1 MSSEDRPRRQKWTL
15 DKLKGGENFLSMQAA
30 TNRFESQKGMTAPG
44 MPRWNITK
52 DKQLGY
58 IEPDR
63 KSEEFLRAQ
72 CGTNLYASQSGQTPM
87 GANRMQVPKIVYKKD
102 WETILDKEGEKILT
116 KQSGDFGFATQS
128 GENMGAHR
136 NQVPNIRGRLPNDR
150 RSQGILCYQNGTNI
164 FASQL
169 GMKAPPGVG
178 AVRQATTEIEGL
190 GFS

>member
-1 MSSEDRPRRQKWTL
+1 
-15 DKLKGGENFLSMQAA
+15 MQAA
-30 TNRFESQKGMTAPG
+30 TNRFETQKGMTAPG
-44 MPRWNITK
+44 MPRWNIVK

-63 KSEEFLRAQ
+63 KSEEVLRAQ
-72 CGTNLYASQSGQTPM
+72 CGTNQYATQAGQTPI
-87 GANRMQVPKIVYKKD
+87 GANRIQVPKIVYKKE
-102 WETILDKEGEKILT
+102 WETVLDKEGEKILP

-128 GENMGAHR
+128 GEVNMGAHR

-150 RSQGILCYQNGTNI
+150 RTHGLLCYQYGTNI

>member
-1 MSSEDRPRRQKWTL
+1 
-15 DKLKGGENFLSMQAA
+15 MQSA
-30 TNRFESQKGMTAPG
+30 TNRFETQKGMTGIG

-63 KSEEFLRAQ
+63 KSEEVLRPQ
-72 CGTNLYASQSGQTPM
+72 CGTNQYASQKGSTAM
-87 GANRMQVPKIVYKKD
+87 GSNRNAVPRVVYKKD
-102 WETILDKEGEKILT
+102 WETILDKEGEKILP
-116 KQSGDFGFATQS
+116 KQSGDFGFASQS
-128 GENMGAHR
+128 GEVTMGSHR

-150 RSQGILCYQNGTNI
+150 RSQGILSYQCGTNI

-178 AVRQATTEIEGL
+178 AVRQATTDIEGL